1 MNMRIAVGGMNC
13 GHCTAQVKKTLEA
26 LAPGLTVEVDLASG
40 EASLS
45 GDALPVDAELQA
57 AVERIGFRWEGRR
70 DG

>member
-1 MNMRIAVGGMNC
+1 MTTRIAVGGMNC

-26 LAPGLTVEVDLASG
+26 LAPGVTVDVDLAAG
-40 EASLS
+40 EARLS
-45 GDALPVDAELQA
+45 GGDLPGDEVLQA